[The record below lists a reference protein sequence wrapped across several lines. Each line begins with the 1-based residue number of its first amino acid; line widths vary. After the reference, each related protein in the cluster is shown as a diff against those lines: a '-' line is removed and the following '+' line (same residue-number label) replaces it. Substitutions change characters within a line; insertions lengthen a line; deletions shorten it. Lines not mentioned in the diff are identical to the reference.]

1 MKNFYSILISLC
13 FSVQLFAQGTIVGIS
28 IYPSNP
34 TILDEVEIHV
44 QLLFTSG
51 SCNADNQ
58 GFELNGTTISA
69 YAHHCVGM
77 LTVICETADTFE
89 LGQLPAG
96 NYTFDMTLSS
106 GFGGPGCSP
115 GIVPDD
121 SDQFQFSVSTT
132 IDVDELNIDENLVF
146 PNPVD
151 EQLNFKN
158 ALKETAVILS
168 LSGQIVHRIPEGATS
183 IDVSGLE
190 SGIYVLSFGSRKIR
204 ILKN

>member
-1 MKNFYSILISLC
+1 MKHLSSFFI
-13 FSVQLFAQGTIVGIS
+13 FSFFALQLLAQGTITNITVV
-28 IYPSNP
+28 PANP
-34 TILDEVEIHV
+34 TENDNVEIHV
-44 QLLFTSG
+44 DLQFSNG
-51 SCNADNQ
+51 DCDVDDQ
-58 GFELNGTTISA
+58 GFGINGTAITA
-69 YAHHCVGM
+69 YAHHCMGF
-77 LTVICETADTFE
+77 LTVICPTTDIYEI
-89 LGQLPAG
+89 GQLAAG
-96 NYTFDMTLSS
+96 LYTFDMTLSS

-121 SDQFQFSVSTT
+121 SEQFQFSVSTT
-132 IDVDELNIDENLVF
+132 VGVEELNIDENLVF

-158 ALKETAVILS
+158 ALKETAVILN
-168 LSGQIVHRIPEGATS
+168 LSGQIVHRIPEGVTS

>member
-1 MKNFYSILISLC
+1 MQ
-13 FSVQLFAQGTIVGIS
+13 FSNGDCGV
-28 IYPSNP
+28 
-34 TILDEVEIHV
+34 D
-44 QLLFTSG
+44 
-51 SCNADNQ
+51 DQ
-58 GFELNGTTISA
+58 GFGTNGTAITA
-69 YAHHCVGM
+69 YAHHCMGF
-77 LTVICETADTFE
+77 LSVICQTTDIYE

-96 NYTFDMTLSS
+96 SYTFDMTLSS

-121 SDQFQFSVSTT
+121 SEQFQFSVSTT
-132 IDVDELNIDENLVF
+132 VGVDEQNIDENLVF

-151 EQLNFKN
+151 EQLNFKK
-158 ALKETAVILS
+158 ALNETAVILN
-168 LSGQIVHRIPEGATS
+168 LSGQIVHRIPEGVRS